1 MKSTRKRKKVCV
13 NKGSWPRPVQAGFF
27 VLMENPPRNR
37 YNDSNR
43 PLEEVVNLAKIA
55 KTNAMR
61 LLDAQKIPYGMLSY
75 EVKDG
80 KIDGISVAAK
90 IGKPP
95 EAVYKTLVTQG
106 HSGEL
111 YVFVIPVAAE
121 LDLKKAAKVAGEKK
135 IEMIHVK
142 DIQKYTGY
150 IRGGCSPIGM
160 KKHYVTF
167 VDESAATLD
176 EIVVSAGK
184 IGTQI
189 TLSPQGLLEAAHARY
204 AALTQETR

>member
-61 LLDAQKIPYGMLSY
+61 LLDAQQIPYGMLSY

-121 LDLKKAAKVAGEKK
+121 LDLKKAAKAAGEKK